1 MRKFFTLLVCLFLFI
16 SFVQAQQYSKLGSYL
31 SERLKRVEFAQSDK
45 RQALLVKGN
54 PEDIRRAVEQ
64 YQGIFKFNAKNV
76 CSIEIPYKNL
86 KAFSEEKYVE
96 RIENSFG
103 PGQLL
108 MDTARVNNNIDKV
121 HSGIAPLIQSY
132 TGKNVV
138 VGIID
143 GGIYFPHGD
152 FRTTSG
158 LTRIRNLWDQKGTGT
173 APAPYNYGADWDSTA
188 INNGTCTHIPPSSDQ
203 GHGTNVAGI
212 AAGNGLGATTA
223 PLKAQYKGVAYDA
236 NLVVVRVDA
245 ASPDFLQKMADAVD
259 YIYKKADAL
268 GMPCVI
274 NTSVGTYYGSHDGHD
289 LATEII
295 ENLLCEK
302 KGRVL
307 VAAAG
312 NAADKRTHV
321 SYPLNATDSL
331 FTWFKYNASAG
342 MVYFDFWA
350 DTNNFK
356 SANFAIGCDNS
367 SAVFLKRTKYYNIIT
382 DFNPPQGGVV
392 QLDDSLFNGI
402 TKLGKYS
409 IYASLEGGTYH
420 VEFVIIPTNTT
431 YLWRLQT
438 KGTGQFDLWANKA
451 LIGTSDMQFSPL
463 PGGFSAT
470 NYRFGD
476 SLKTMVSSWQCSDK
490 VITVGNYSGGHI
502 YSDVDGIS
510 RNPLLG
516 AGEVR
521 QNLFPS
527 SSWGPTRDGRQ
538 KPNITATGSTTIATG
553 DSFNIALLLTAP
565 ANRLKVGIG
574 GKHNRNGGTSMASP
588 IVTGVVAL
596 YLEKQPTASYNEVMQ
611 AIQQTAKTDAFT
623 GAAPNVKWG
632 YGKIDAFKMLTV
644 PVYGC
649 KDPSSSNY
657 NPAATI
663 DTGGCAYNYTW
674 NGTKS
679 NNWNDPLNWTPNPVC
694 CGPNSCDAN
703 VIIPAGTSFAPTIIY
718 GDVQTGN
725 VTIDNAATITI
736 QNNKKLNVCKDF
748 SGGGANAIVTGGRVV
763 MNGTAVQNFSG
774 ISQIDTLELNNSAG
788 YSISGTT
795 SIQYRLIPKKGIFN
809 TTGGTLKF
817 LSTSAK
823 HIATIDFSAVN
834 TGSINGNIVA
844 ERWVPVAGKNQHYIA
859 SPLNNL
865 PLSQWGASGTA
876 GFVIPTSDC
885 DETQIQSGS
894 PYGTVFKNHEDQ
906 SATCALKGWESL
918 TSGNAD
924 NARGYSVYLDGNRTL
939 SVNGSPN
946 FSNSY
951 NLAGLSNTGW
961 ATHTSKQGRPM
972 SAGWNLVGNPYLSII
987 NLNPQPDFDAQV
999 AIWQTSGPYT
1009 GTYQTLLMGTNAVIP
1024 AFQGFM
1030 VHKTAVGISS
1040 FTINRTDCINNP
1052 STLPNFYKTG
1062 NDATLSITIIGN
1074 GFADKT
1080 AILFNENATSD
1091 FDPMFDANKIHSRL
1105 GQPTL
1110 YTLNGAEHMSINT
1123 LYSVSESNVVP
1134 LSIEPGANGLFTLQ
1148 FDSVQTFS
1156 PSVQIL
1162 LEDKVAL
1169 TWTNI
1174 RQQPTYSFKAHTN
1187 DNWDR
1192 FAIHFQ
1198 ETATGIKNAANGS
1211 NSIEVLP
1218 NPFSKETIFRL
1229 SIAEK
1234 AGDLQLVIYN
1244 ALGQKAD
1251 KISIEQTSQTIR
1263 YENTKL
1269 ATGIYYAVIEQ
1280 NGKAIASQRIAVE

>member
-1 MRKFFTLLVCLFLFI
+1 MRKLFTLLVCLFLLI
-16 SFVQAQQYSKLGSYL
+16 PFVQAQQYSKLGSYL
-31 SERLKRVEFAQSDK
+31 SERLKRSEFAGSEK

-54 PEDIRRAVEQ
+54 PEVIQRVVEH
-64 YQGIFKFNAKNV
+64 YHGVFKFNAKDI
-76 CSIEIPYKNL
+76 CAIEIPYKNL
-86 KAFSEEKYVE
+86 RAFSEEACVE

-103 PGQLL
+103 PGHLL

-132 TGKNVV
+132 SGKNVV

-152 FRTTSG
+152 FRKVTG
-158 LTRIRNLWDQKGTGT
+158 LTRIRNLWDQNGTGT
-173 APAPYNYGADWDSTA
+173 APAPYNYGADWDSSA

-212 AAGNGLGATTA
+212 AAGNGLGATTT

-236 NLVVVRVDA
+236 NLVVVRVDIS
-245 ASPDFLQKMADAVD
+245 SPDFLQKIADAVD

-274 NTSVGTYYGSHDGHD
+274 NTSVGTYYGSHDGND
-289 LATEII
+289 LATIAI

-312 NAADKRTHV
+312 NAGAQRTHV
-321 SYPLNATDSL
+321 SYPLSATDSL

-350 DTNNFK
+350 DTANFK
-356 SANFAIGCDNS
+356 LANFAIGCDNS
-367 SAVFLKRTKYYNIIT
+367 TAVFLKRTKYFNIIS

-392 QLDDSLFNGI
+392 QIDDSLFNGI

-438 KGTGQFDLWANKA
+438 KGTGQFDLWANRA

-463 PGGFSAT
+463 PGGFSTA

-490 VITVGNYSGGHI
+490 VITVGNYSNRT
-502 YSDVDGIS
+502 YYKDVDNIN
-510 RNPLLG
+510 RVPLI
-516 AGEVR
+516 AGETV
-521 QNLFPS
+521 QNLFPT

-538 KPNITATGSTTIATG
+538 KPNIAATGSTTIATG

-565 ANRLKVGIG
+565 ANRLKVGLG
-574 GKHNRNGGTSMASP
+574 GKHHRNGGTSMASP
-588 IVTGVVAL
+588 IVAGIVAL
-596 YLEKQPTASYNEVMQ
+596 YLEKHPTASYNEVMQ
-611 AIQQTAKTDAFT
+611 AIQQTAKTDVFT
-623 GAAPNVKWG
+623 GAVPNVKWG
-632 YGKIDAFKMLTV
+632 YGKIDAFNMLTV

-649 KDPSSSNY
+649 KDPASSNY
-657 NPAATI
+657 NPAASI
-663 DTGGCAYNYTW
+663 DTGGCAYNYVW

-703 VIIPAGTSFAPTIIY
+703 VLIPAGTNFSPTIIY
-718 GDVQTGN
+718 GDVQTGD
-725 VTIDNAATITI
+725 VTINNGATLTI

-748 SGGGANAIVTGGRVV
+748 SGGGANAIVSGGKVV

-788 YSISGTT
+788 FSITGTT
-795 SIQYRLIPKKGIFN
+795 AIRYRLIPSKGIFT

-817 LSTSAK
+817 LSTSAS
-823 HIATIDFSAVN
+823 HIATIDFSAAN

-844 ERWVPVAGKNQHYIA
+844 ERWVPVAGKNQHYIT

-865 PLSQWGASGTA
+865 PLSQWGANGTA
-876 GFVIPTSDC
+876 GFIIPTADC
-885 DETQIQSGS
+885 DETQTQSGS

-906 SATCALKGWESL
+906 SASCALKGWEAL
-918 TSGNAD
+918 VSGNAE
-924 NARGYSVYLDGNRTL
+924 NGRGYSVYLDGHQTL
-939 SVNGSPN
+939 SINGAAN
-946 FSNSY
+946 FANSY
-951 NLAGLSNTGW
+951 TLAGLSNTGW

-972 SAGWNLVGNPYLSII
+972 SAGWNLIGNPYLSII

-999 AIWQTSGPYT
+999 AIWQTSGPFS
-1009 GTYQTLLMGTNAVIP
+1009 GTYQTLMMGTNAVIP
-1024 AFQGFM
+1024 PFQGFI
-1030 VHKTAVGISS
+1030 VHKTGVGISS
-1040 FTINRTDCINNP
+1040 FSIHRTDCVNAP

-1062 NDATLSITIIGN
+1062 NDATLSITITGN

-1080 AILFNENATSD
+1080 AILFNGNATAD
-1091 FDPMFDANKIHSRL
+1091 FDPLLDANKIHSRL

-1110 YTLNGAEHMSINT
+1110 YTLSGLQHMAINT
-1123 LYSVSESNVVP
+1123 FPGVTETKTVP
-1134 LSIEPGANGLFTLQ
+1134 LSLEPGANGLFTLQ
-1148 FDSVQTFS
+1148 FDSLHTFS
-1156 PSVQIL
+1156 PSCLIM
-1162 LEDKVAL
+1162 LEDKTTA

-1174 RQQPTYSFKAHTN
+1174 RYQNTYSFQANVN

-1192 FAIHFQ
+1192 FLLHFQ
-1198 ETATGIKNAANGS
+1198 ETALAIKTTENS
-1211 NSIEVLP
+1211 NYFDIAP
-1218 NPFSKETIFRL
+1218 NPFTNETFFRL
-1229 SIAEK
+1229 TKIERQEP
-1234 AGDLQLVIYN
+1234 LQLYIYN
-1244 ALGQKAD
+1244 TLGQLAD
-1251 KISIEQTSQTIR
+1251 SIDIDAFAQTVR

-1269 ATGIYYAVIEQ
+1269 PAGIYYVSLRANGHSIATRSMVI
-1280 NGKAIASQRIAVE
+1280 K